1 MSGFW
6 EFDGGD
12 GRGEVLQALVLRQVE
27 PLAELLPD
35 DFEDPMQRL
44 AAEFDGAADA
54 VVTANP
60 VLARLFPPA
69 LEEAE
74 DAARFR
80 RDALTTQVRARLTAA
95 RTMLAD
101 LEGHDDVVLVPL
113 EHTNAW
119 VMTMAGLRAQWNVEL
134 TGSEERTAEAT
145 FADTMRNPTAAAVAD
160 WLGYL
165 VEDLLEARAAHEEG
179 F

>member
-1 MSGFW
+1 MSGVW
-6 EFDGGD
+6 EFDGRD
-12 GRGEVLQALVLRQVE
+12 GRGEVLHALVLRQVE
-27 PLAELLPD
+27 PLADLLPD
-35 DFEDPMQRL
+35 DHEDPMQRL
-44 AAEFDGAADA
+44 AAEFDGAADSI
-54 VVTANP
+54 VSANP

-80 RDALTTQVRARLTAA
+80 RDALTTQVRARIEAA
-95 RTMLAD
+95 RTMLGD
-101 LEGHDDVVLVPL
+101 LEGTDGVVLVPL
-113 EHTNAW
+113 EHADAW

-134 TGSEERTAEAT
+134 TGSQERMAEAT

-165 VEDLLEARAAHEEG
+165 VEDLLEARADHEEG